1 MTNTRLK
8 GLLDRDSFASQL
20 AMQMQMERLLSKIEM
35 LFTTRHCRVPC
46 IYAQASQLCVAA
58 AVSQIIESTTDGA
71 MLRAHTRA
79 NNCLFSAPK
88 GQGNVTSQ
96 GPKIIARSFSMVTKE
111 NTLRVNCTSPLDLLT
126 GGLLTYYVYRLKL
139 TQIHDIDLNI

>member
-1 MTNTRLK
+1 MSPLQ
-8 GLLDRDSFASQL
+8 GSQL
-20 AMQMQMERLLSKIEM
+20 RFTEMSSWCATLPRLTATVEIS
-35 LFTTRHCRVPC
+35 
-46 IYAQASQLCVAA
+46 
-58 AVSQIIESTTDGA
+58 VSQIIESTTDGA

-88 GQGNVTSQ
+88 GQGNVTSR

-126 GGLLTYYVYRLKL
+126 DGLLSYLL
-139 TQIHDIDLNI
+139 CL

>member
-1 MTNTRLK
+1 M
-8 GLLDRDSFASQL
+8 S
-20 AMQMQMERLLSKIEM
+20 I
-35 LFTTRHCRVPC
+35 
-46 IYAQASQLCVAA
+46 AA
-58 AVSQIIESTTDGA
+58 AKPQIIESTTDGA

-96 GPKIIARSFSMVTKE
+96 GPKIIARSFSMVAKE

-126 GGLLTYYVYRLKL
+126 DGLLTYYVYRLKL

>member
-1 MTNTRLK
+1 MISAIR
-8 GLLDRDSFASQL
+8 GARQ
-20 AMQMQMERLLSKIEM
+20 QHPLSM
-35 LFTTRHCRVPC
+35 NAGSTLP
-46 IYAQASQLCVAA
+46 
-58 AVSQIIESTTDGA
+58 QIIESKTDGA

-126 GGLLTYYVYRLKL
+126 DGLLTYYVYRLKL
-139 TQIHDIDLNI
+139 TQIHDIDLNILNNKLSLLITVRVSVS

>member
-1 MTNTRLK
+1 MDCGHWTAGHQTS
-8 GLLDRDSFASQL
+8 G
-20 AMQMQMERLLSKIEM
+20 
-35 LFTTRHCRVPC
+35 
-46 IYAQASQLCVAA
+46 
-58 AVSQIIESTTDGA
+58 QIIESTTDGA

-96 GPKIIARSFSMVTKE
+96 GPKIIARSFSVVTKE

-126 GGLLTYYVYRLKL
+126 DGLFTYYVYRLKL
-139 TQIHDIDLNI
+139 TQIHDIYLNI

>member
-1 MTNTRLK
+1 
-8 GLLDRDSFASQL
+8 
-20 AMQMQMERLLSKIEM
+20 
-35 LFTTRHCRVPC
+35 
-46 IYAQASQLCVAA
+46 
-58 AVSQIIESTTDGA
+58 

-79 NNCLFSAPK
+79 KYNNCLFSAPK

-126 GGLLTYYVYRLKL
+126 DGLLTYYVYRLKL
-139 TQIHDIDLNI
+139 TQIHDIDLNILNNKLSLLITVRVSVS

>member
-1 MTNTRLK
+1 MV
-8 GLLDRDSFASQL
+8 LLLVPCSRVLGYHSVKRA
-20 AMQMQMERLLSKIEM
+20 QMQAGGVHISQPTSIKSRALL
-35 LFTTRHCRVPC
+35 T
-46 IYAQASQLCVAA
+46 
-58 AVSQIIESTTDGA
+58 QIIESTTDGA

-126 GGLLTYYVYRLKL
+126 DGLL
-139 TQIHDIDLNI
+139 IMFIG